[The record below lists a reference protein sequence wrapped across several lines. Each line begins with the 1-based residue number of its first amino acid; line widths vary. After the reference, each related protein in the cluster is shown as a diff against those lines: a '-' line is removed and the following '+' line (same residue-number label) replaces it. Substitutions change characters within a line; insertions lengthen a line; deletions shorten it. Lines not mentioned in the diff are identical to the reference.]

1 MSPLRVL
8 LLVVA
13 GCLTTMAAMLVVMPG
28 AAMGRVLF
36 SIGSHGL
43 HQGDVPAIGLW
54 VIGMGALALAWRNLK
69 A

>member
-1 MSPLRVL
+1 MSLVRVL
-8 LLVVA
+8 LLVAA

-54 VIGMGALALAWRNLK
+54 ALGIGALAFVWRDS